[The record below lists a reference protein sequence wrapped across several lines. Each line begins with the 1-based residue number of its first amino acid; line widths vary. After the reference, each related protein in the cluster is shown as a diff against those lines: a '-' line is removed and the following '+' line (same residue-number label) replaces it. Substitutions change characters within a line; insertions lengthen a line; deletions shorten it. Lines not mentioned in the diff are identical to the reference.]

1 MGSNSLESLESIDL
15 RKIWP
20 NEESDFT
27 PWLAEQ
33 DNLDMLGNALG
44 MSLDFL
50 DREAAVG
57 PFSADILCQDTETG
71 GKVIVENQ
79 LEAADH
85 DHLGKLLTYAA
96 HFNARIVVWI
106 TKRFD
111 DQHRAALDWLNEVSE
126 AGTRFFGLEI
136 EVWRIG
142 DSACAPKFN
151 VVARPNDWTKGD
163 KSPRPPTST
172 QQMQLEFWEGFSE
185 FVFRN
190 GNTVKKINSPRPQN
204 WLGMGGVGRSG
215 FYLSGVVSTWSEEG
229 GHELRAEL
237 VISGNNATHYF
248 DFLRRDRERID
259 EEFGEELVWH
269 NPIDVQQR
277 KIFSRLATRFDD
289 PDRRTVQYRWL
300 LERLEALHRVLAPR
314 VQALPSPT

>member
-1 MGSNSLESLESIDL
+1 MGSNSLGSLESVDL

-33 DNLDMLGNALG
+33 GNLELLGDALG
-44 MSLDFL
+44 MSLDFPA
-50 DREAAVG
+50 REVAVG
-57 PFSADILCQDTETG
+57 PFSADILCQNTETD
-71 GKVIVENQ
+71 GKVVVENQ
-79 LEAADH
+79 LEDADH

-106 TKRFD
+106 AKRFD

-142 DSACAPKFN
+142 DSAPAPKLN

-163 KSPRPPTST
+163 KSVQPLTST
-172 QQMQLEFWEGFSE
+172 QQMQLEFWTGFAE
-185 FVFRN
+185 FVSRN
-190 GNTVKKINSPRPQN
+190 GKTVKKINSPKPLSQ
-204 WLGMGGVGRSG
+204 LGVSGVGKGG
-215 FYLSGVVSTWSEEG
+215 FYLVGVVSTWSEAG

-237 VISGNNATHYF
+237 VISGDNATHYF
-248 DFLRRDRERID
+248 DLLHQERERID
-259 EEFGEELVWH
+259 EEIREDLVWH
-269 NPIDVQQR
+269 NPIGVQQR
-277 KIFSRLATRFDD
+277 KISSRLATDFDD
-289 PDRRTVQYRWL
+289 PDRRTEQYSWL
-300 LERLEALHRVLAPR
+300 LGRLEALHKVMAPR
-314 VQALPSPT
+314 VQALPSST

>member
-1 MGSNSLESLESIDL
+1 MGSNNLGSLESIDP
-15 RKIWP
+15 RNIWP

-33 DNLDMLGNALG
+33 GNLDMLGDALG

-57 PFSADILCQDTETG
+57 PFSADILCQDTDTG
-71 GKVIVENQ
+71 GKVVIENQ
-79 LEAADH
+79 LEPADH

-106 TKRFD
+106 ADRFD

-142 DSACAPKFN
+142 DSAPAPKLN

-163 KSPRPPTST
+163 KSAQPLTPT
-172 QQMQLEFWEGFSE
+172 QQMQLEFWTGFAE
-185 FVFRN
+185 FVSRN
-190 GNTVKKINSPRPQN
+190 GKTVKKINSPKPMS
-204 WLGMGGVGRSG
+204 WLGVSGVGKGG
-215 FYLSGVVSTWSEEG
+215 FYLYGVVSTWSDDND
-229 GHELRAEL
+229 HELRAEL
-237 VISGNNATHYF
+237 VISGDNATHYF
-248 DFLRRDRERID
+248 DFLHQERERI
-259 EEFGEELVWH
+259 EEDIGEELVWH

-277 KIFSRLATRFDD
+277 KISSRLATRFDD
-289 PDRRTVQYRWL
+289 PDRRTEQYSWL
-300 LERLEALHRVLAPR
+300 LDRLEALHRVLAPR